1 MKKAIFS
8 LLTCVFIFSSPQ
20 ALMGDQLDKLNRET
34 DKLWRPGAGAE
45 DGAFT
50 ASAMSM
56 LGWGLG
62 LAVAIALIAILVND
76 SDSSTAHSHAHC
88 H

>member
-1 MKKAIFS
+1 MKKTIFS
-8 LLTCVFIFSSPQ
+8 FLLCAFLVSSPN
-20 ALMGDQLDKLNRET
+20 AVFADELDKLAKDT
-34 DKLWRPGAGAE
+34 DTLWRPGAGAE

-62 LAVAIALIAILVND
+62 LAIVFALVAILVQG
-76 SDSSTAHSHAHC
+76 SSTNSHHSHC
-88 H
+88 N

>member
-1 MKKAIFS
+1 MKKTIAS
-8 LLTCVFIFSSPQ
+8 LLLCAFLLSSTQPV
-20 ALMGDQLDKLNRET
+20 MGDELDNLAKET

-56 LGWGLG
+56 IGWSIG
-62 LAVAIALIAILVND
+62 LAAVVALVAILVK
-76 SDSSTAHSHAHC
+76 SSPSTTAHAHTC

>member
-1 MKKAIFS
+1 MKKLITS
-8 LLTCVFIFSSPQ
+8 LLLCVFLFSSIHPV
-20 ALMGDQLDKLNRET
+20 MGDELDKLNKET

-62 LAVAIALIAILVND
+62 LAAVITLLAILIE
-76 SDSSTAHSHAHC
+76 SSETASSAHAHC

>member
-1 MKKAIFS
+1 MVCIF
-8 LLTCVFIFSSPQ
+8 LISSPPP
-20 ALMGDQLDKLNRET
+20 LLGDQLDKLNRET

-50 ASAMSM
+50 ASTMSM

-62 LAVAIALIAILVND
+62 LAVAIALLAILVN
-76 SDSSTAHSHAHC
+76 SSSSTSHSHAHC

>member
-1 MKKAIFS
+1 MRKTIAT
-8 LLTCVFIFSSPQ
+8 LLLCSFLVSSIHPV
-20 ALMGDQLDKLNRET
+20 MGDELDNLAKET

-56 LGWGLG
+56 IGWGIG
-62 LAVAIALIAILVND
+62 IAAVIALLAILIES
-76 SDSSTAHSHAHC
+76 SDTATAHGHC